1 MDIIIMND
9 AVVPLY
15 EQIVNQIKYLILDAR
30 LKQGE
35 ILPSIRMMAKELKV
49 SIITVKRAYEDLEK
63 EGFVETTP
71 GKGTYVSLNNMERLK
86 EIQLSQIETKLEE
99 VIIAAKNIGMTL
111 EEIKDRLEIIYEEV

>member
-1 MDIIIMND
+1 MDIIIVND
-9 AVVPLY
+9 TAVPLY
-15 EQIVNQIKYLILDAR
+15 EQIVNQIRYLILDGR
-30 LKQGE
+30 LQQGE

-86 EIQLSQIETKLEE
+86 EIQMSQIENKLEE